1 MLPILC
7 SGLHCTTPASADMDG
22 DNPGATCVRSDDASS
37 VCPNCKVPFLHQHHP
52 TAPSGY
58 YYVYCPRE
66 QCTRKI
72 HRCSACS
79 FCTYA
84 KKYGM
89 LRHLEQSHSY
99 PPHQNSDHEANH
111 DDLIFDHHSSLSPPV
126 VSSPKQKQPPAS
138 PQPLSESHQHPSLLD
153 RFHSDI
159 LKNSE
164 IISQRPSVK
173 LLFEDFNTI
182 DNQPAEP
189 DPDAV
194 HEELLIE
201 NQLSYISHPPA
212 APNNIITETDSP
224 PESLTVSD
232 LSYIKNP
239 HSRVFFCQQHNHPH
253 GGIRGAAK
261 RANTSDL
268 LNSKLTSF
276 EEADLLFDL
285 MDNLVSQTPA
295 EQLRFLQSH
304 HKHAQAYKP
313 SKPTYNIE
321 IPTSRSSA
329 DRILLKSNTAL
340 YNLIPCENAFSL
352 PGDPHAMISMDDKID
367 TLFALGV
374 EFDFF
379 QDHTGKISKEGY
391 NATVRLG

>member
-1 MLPILC
+1 
-7 SGLHCTTPASADMDG
+7 
-22 DNPGATCVRSDDASS
+22 
-37 VCPNCKVPFLHQHHP
+37 
-52 TAPSGY
+52 
-58 YYVYCPRE
+58 
-66 QCTRKI
+66 
-72 HRCSACS
+72 
-79 FCTYA
+79 
-84 KKYGM
+84 M